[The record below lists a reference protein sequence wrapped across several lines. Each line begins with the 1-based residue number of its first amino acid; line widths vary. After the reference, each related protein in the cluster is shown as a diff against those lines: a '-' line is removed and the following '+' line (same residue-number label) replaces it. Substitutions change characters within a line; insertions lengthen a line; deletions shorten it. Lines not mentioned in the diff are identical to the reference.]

1 MGNNSIIKNSI
12 LLYSRMF
19 ISMIVSFYTT
29 RVVLSVLGVEDYG
42 LRNVVAG
49 FASMFTYF
57 NGVLQAGTS
66 RFIALYL
73 GSGNYDKLKKCF
85 SNAIIIHICIALFI
99 LVLAESFGI
108 WFVNSELNID
118 PTRYYAANWVF
129 QLSIVGCIIS
139 VIQTPYVAITTAY
152 EKFNIYAYLSIF
164 DVILKLVIVYLITT
178 IKGDKLIIYSFLLLC
193 TQIITFLLYFIITK
207 KSFKE
212 CSGKIITDKKMIKE
226 MLTFSGW
233 TATGNLSV
241 ILSNQGLNVI
251 MNIFYGTIVNAA
263 KGLADTITWLVKSFA
278 SSVITATV
286 PRMTKLYGD
295 NKLEELK
302 KLVMDSSQIC
312 VFFITIFALPVIL
325 EIDTFMNIWLT
336 EVPEYTTIFIKIVL
350 INSIYTFPTTTLEQ
364 CINAIGK
371 VKKATIYLSPVYLSY
386 FPIAYIIMHK
396 GGTPVMV
403 YSCLFLISTMAL
415 ITQLYILRN
424 SINFNVM
431 KYLIKIPITSILV
444 FAISYGICYSIQNMI
459 QPSLMR
465 LIIICSISMFLYTI
479 LYLYIVLSKENR
491 QKIAHTIKRKLHI

>member
-57 NGVLQAGTS
+57 NSILQAGTS
-66 RFIALYL
+66 RFLALYI
-73 GSGNYDKLKKCF
+73 GSGEHDKLKKCF
-85 SNAIIIHICIALFI
+85 GNAIAIHISIALLI
-99 LVLAESFGI
+99 LVLAETFGT
-108 WFVNSELNID
+108 WFLNSELNID
-118 PTRYYAANWVF
+118 SSRYDAANWVF
-129 QLSIVGCIIS
+129 QFSIIGCLIS
-139 VIQTPYVAITTAY
+139 IIQTPYVAATTAH
-152 EKFNIYAYLSIF
+152 EKFDIYAYLSVL
-164 DVILKLVIVYLITT
+164 DVVLKLIIVYLIAVVP
-178 IKGDKLIIYSFLLLC
+178 GDKLIIYSFMLLC
-193 TQIITFLLYFIITK
+193 TQIITFMLYLFISRK
-207 KSFKE
+207 RFVE
-212 CSGKIITDKKMIKE
+212 CSGKITIDKSMIKE
-226 MLTFSGW
+226 MVTFSGW

-251 MNIFYGTIVNAA
+251 MNIFYGTVVNAA

-286 PRMTKLYGD
+286 PRMTKLFGD

-302 KLVMDSSQIC
+302 KLVIDSSQIC

-371 VKKATIYLSPVYLSY
+371 VKKATIYLSPIYLSY
-386 FPIAYIIMHK
+386 FPIAYLIMYY

-403 YSCLFLISTMAL
+403 YFCLFIISTMAL
-415 ITQLYILRN
+415 VTQLYILRK
-424 SINFNVM
+424 SISFNVRS
-431 KYLIKIPITSILV
+431 YLFKIPITSILI
-444 FAISYGICYSIQNMI
+444 FAISYGICHVIQSQI
-459 QPSLMR
+459 QPSFAR
-465 LIIICSISMFLYTI
+465 LIIICSISMSLYTI

-491 QKIAHTIKRKLHI
+491 QKITNIIKRKLHI